1 MGVNKV
7 IVGDEVKLDLTADT
21 VSEDNLLAGATAH
34 NAAGEPITGAV
45 VTVPVDS
52 ELSETSEN
60 AIQNMAVAKAIKGG
74 NSLSGSTG
82 YTVTDSVKY
91 PLVGLKV
98 FGKSTQ
104 DGTPTPENPV
114 EITSVVEPTVMV
126 CGKNLI
132 NAMYQTTTKGG
143 ITCTNNSNGTYTLN
157 GTATSEAV
165 FTIVSRLD
173 ISGTYRI
180 IGCPPNGSNGTYNIS
195 VNVDGAWS
203 VNNYDIGN
211 GSIINPSSYIIIA
224 IAIRNGVTCN
234 NLVFKPMITTDLTAT
249 YDDFEQYKGNTATI
263 PYILNAIPVSSGGNV
278 TIDGQEYIADYVDFE
293 EGKYHRLVDHDKLD
307 PAVSIVDNL
316 NLLLETEEITDIPE
330 AEMQAY
336 RQLQTYNG
344 VTNISND
351 KGAGLSVEYCTNK
364 ALSACVMPVTKD
376 LQKQIDDLKA
386 AVLSLGGNV

>member
-82 YTVTDSVKY
+82 YTVTDSVDY

-98 FGKSTQ
+98 YGKGTQ

-114 EITSVVEPTVMV
+114 EITSVVEPTVTV
-126 CGKNLI
+126 CGKNLLGVTC
-132 NAMYQTTTKGG
+132 QTTTKNG
-143 ITCTNNSNGTYTLN
+143 ITFTNNSDGTYTLN
-157 GTATSEAV
+157 GTATGEAV
-165 FTIVSRLD
+165 FTIINRLN
-173 ISGTYRI
+173 ISGTYKI
-180 IGCPPNGSNGTYNIS
+180 IGCPPNGSNPTYNIS
-195 VNVDGAWS
+195 VNVDGIWS
-203 VNNYDIGN
+203 INNYDIGN
-211 GSIINPSSYIIIA
+211 GSIINPSNYITIA
-224 IAIRNGVTCN
+224 IAIRSGVTCN

>member
-1 MGVNKV
+1 MGVNQV
-7 IVGDEVKLDLTADT
+7 VFGDEVKLDLTADT
-21 VSEDNLLAGATAH
+21 VSKDNLLAGATAH
-34 NAAGEPITGAV
+34 DAAGNPITGAV
-45 VTVPVDS
+45 VVAPIDN
-52 ELSETSEN
+52 ELSETSTN
-60 AIQNMAVAKAIKGG
+60 AIQNKAVAEAVKGG
-74 NSLSGSTG
+74 EELSGSTG
-82 YTVTDSVKY
+82 YTVTDSVEY
-91 PLVGLKV
+91 PIVGLKV

-114 EITSVVEPTVMV
+114 DIVSVVEPTVMV

-224 IAIRNGVTCN
+224 IAIRSGVTCN
-234 NLVFKPMITTDLTAT
+234 NLVFKPMLTTDLTAT
-249 YDDFEQYKGNTATI
+249 YDDFEPYTANALTLTDT
-263 PYILNAIPVSSGGNV
+263 LNAIPVSSGGNV
-278 TIDGQEYIADYVDFE
+278 TIDGQEYIADYKDYGT
-293 EGKYHRLVDHDKLD
+293 GKYHRLVDPDKLD
-307 PAVSIVDNL
+307 PTVSIVDNL
-316 NLLLETEEITDIPE
+316 DLLLASEEITDIPE
-330 AEMQAY
+330 TELQAC
-336 RQLQTYNG
+336 RQLHTYNG

-364 ALSACVMPVTKD
+364 ALSACVAPITTG
-376 LQKQIDDLKA
+376 LQKQIDELKA

>member
-1 MGVNKV
+1 MNSIIDTILNQNRNSSKV
-7 IVGDEVKLDLTADT
+7 
-21 VSEDNLLAGATAH
+21 
-34 NAAGEPITGAV
+34 
-45 VTVPVDS
+45 
-52 ELSETSEN
+52 
-60 AIQNMAVAKAIKGG
+60 
-74 NSLSGSTG
+74 LSGNTS
-82 YTVTDSVKY
+82 YTVNDGVDY
-91 PLVGLKV
+91 PIIGLKV
-98 FGKSTQ
+98 FGKSMQ

-114 EITSVVEPTVMV
+114 EIVSVAQPTVTV

-234 NLVFKPMITTDLTAT
+234 NLVFKPMLTTDLAAT
-249 YDDFEQYKGNTATI
+249 YDDFEPYTANTLALPDT
-263 PYILNAIPVSSGGNV
+263 LNAIPVSSGGNV
-278 TIDGQEYIADYVDFE
+278 TIDGQEYIADYKDFG
-293 EGKYHRLVDHDKLD
+293 EGKCHRLVDPDKLD
-307 PAVSIVDNL
+307 PTVSIIDNL
-316 NLLLETEEITDIPE
+316 DLLLETEEITDIPE
-330 AEMQAY
+330 TEMQLY
-336 RQLQTYNG
+336 RQLQTYSG
-344 VTNISND
+344 TTNISND

-364 ALSACVMPVTKD
+364 ALSACVAPITTG
-376 LQKQIDDLKA
+376 LQKQIDELKS